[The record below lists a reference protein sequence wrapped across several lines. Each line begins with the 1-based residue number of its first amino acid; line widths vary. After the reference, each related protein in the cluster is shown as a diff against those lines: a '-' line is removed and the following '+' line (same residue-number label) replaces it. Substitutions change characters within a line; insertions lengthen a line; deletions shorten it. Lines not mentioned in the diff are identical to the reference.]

1 MYTIIA
7 IIVISL
13 FLILVAF
20 LYSAFKNK
28 IKFFVTGLD
37 AGFSMPDMHLLWN
50 VAQICELDEPTSLF
64 FSMPALTKCMSQITN
79 QASADNTID
88 TPKYQTLLSKL
99 FAYRTKIQNES
110 DNKKGLSSTETL
122 ENGQRLRIILPGQ
135 GVFASKV
142 VSNGKM
148 IVITLPKKNDII
160 VIGAEDWIGKVI
172 HVYFWRKGDAQ
183 YVFDT
188 SVVQHGIYLGKTT
201 LYLKQS
207 YNLTR
212 TQKRRAVRAKCE
224 IYAELF
230 FVKKSNEDEQ
240 IIESKNGYKCLLQ
253 DISESGA
260 LIKIGGKGR
269 ENIKI
274 KLQFSIKS
282 KLIIMVGIVRK
293 VEYNQELNQS
303 YLHFECTNIE
313 QSMKN
318 EILAFVYNM
327 LPESEKEVLEAIKQ
341 TESDSEDILNE
352 TENSQSE
359 NNPDENPP
367 GEKTKDSP
375 ENQYNRMNSSENEKN
390 EQYLIK
396 GDANISEYDNVE
408 FKFD

>member
-13 FLILVAF
+13 FLILLAF

-50 VAQICELDEPTSLF
+50 VAQICEWDEPTSLF

-207 YNLTR
+207 YSLTR

-341 TESDSEDILNE
+341 TENDSEDILNE

-359 NNPDENPP
+359 NNHDENPP

-375 ENQYNRMNSSENEKN
+375 ENQYNRMNSAENEKN

>member
-207 YNLTR
+207 YSLTR

-359 NNPDENPP
+359 NNHDENPP

-375 ENQYNRMNSSENEKN
+375 ENQYNRMNSAENEKN

>member
-207 YNLTR
+207 YSLTR

-341 TESDSEDILNE
+341 TENDSEDILNE

-359 NNPDENPP
+359 NNHDENPP

-375 ENQYNRMNSSENEKN
+375 ENQYNRMNSAENEKN

>member
-13 FLILVAF
+13 FLILLAF
-20 LYSAFKNK
+20 LYSAFLNK

-359 NNPDENPP
+359 NNHDENPP

-375 ENQYNRMNSSENEKN
+375 ENQYNRMNSAENEKN

>member
-13 FLILVAF
+13 FLILLAF

>member
-13 FLILVAF
+13 FLILLAF

-359 NNPDENPP
+359 NNHDENPP
-367 GEKTKDSP
+367 GEKTKDAT
-375 ENQYNRMNSSENEKN
+375 EHQDNRMNSAENEKN

>member
-207 YNLTR
+207 YSLTR

-359 NNPDENPP
+359 NNHDENPP

>member
-359 NNPDENPP
+359 NNHDENPP

-375 ENQYNRMNSSENEKN
+375 ENQYNRMNSAENEKN
-390 EQYLIK
+390 EQFLIK

>member
-13 FLILVAF
+13 FLILLAF

-207 YNLTR
+207 YSLTR

-359 NNPDENPP
+359 NNHDENPP
-367 GEKTKDSP
+367 GEKTNDSL
-375 ENQYNRMNSSENEKN
+375 ENQYNRMNSAENEKN

-396 GDANISEYDNVE
+396 GDANISDYDNVE

>member
-341 TESDSEDILNE
+341 TENDSEDILNE

-359 NNPDENPP
+359 NNHDENPP

-375 ENQYNRMNSSENEKN
+375 ENQYNRMNSAENEKN

>member
-207 YNLTR
+207 YSLTR

-359 NNPDENPP
+359 NNHDENPH

-375 ENQYNRMNSSENEKN
+375 ENQYNRMNSAENEKN

-396 GDANISEYDNVE
+396 GDANISDYDNVE

>member
-13 FLILVAF
+13 FLILLAF

-64 FSMPALTKCMSQITN
+64 FSMSALTKCMSQITN

-207 YNLTR
+207 YSLTR

-359 NNPDENPP
+359 NNHDENPP
-367 GEKTKDSP
+367 GEKTNDSL
-375 ENQYNRMNSSENEKN
+375 ENQYNRMNSAENEKN

-396 GDANISEYDNVE
+396 GDANISDYDNVE

>member
-20 LYSAFKNK
+20 LYSTFKNK

-207 YNLTR
+207 YSLTR

-359 NNPDENPP
+359 NNHDENPP
-367 GEKTKDSP
+367 GEKTKDSL
-375 ENQYNRMNSSENEKN
+375 ENQYNRMNSAENEKN

>member
-13 FLILVAF
+13 FLILLAF

-207 YNLTR
+207 YSLTR

-341 TESDSEDILNE
+341 TESDSEEILNE
-352 TENSQSE
+352 TENSQSK
-359 NNPDENPP
+359 NNHDENPP
-367 GEKTKDSP
+367 GEKTNDSL
-375 ENQYNRMNSSENEKN
+375 ENQYNRMNSAENEKN

-396 GDANISEYDNVE
+396 GDANISDYDNVE

>member
-13 FLILVAF
+13 FLILLAF

-341 TESDSEDILNE
+341 TENDSEDILNE

-359 NNPDENPP
+359 NNHDENPP

-375 ENQYNRMNSSENEKN
+375 ENQYNRMNSAENEKN

>member
-253 DISESGA
+253 NISESGA

-341 TESDSEDILNE
+341 TENDSEDILNE

-359 NNPDENPP
+359 NNHDENPP

-375 ENQYNRMNSSENEKN
+375 ENQYNRMNSAENEKN

>member
-13 FLILVAF
+13 FLILLAF

-207 YNLTR
+207 YSLTR
-212 TQKRRAVRAKCE
+212 KQKRRAVRAKCE
-224 IYAELF
+224 IYA
-230 FVKKSNEDEQ
+230 
-240 IIESKNGYKCLLQ
+240 
-253 DISESGA
+253 
-260 LIKIGGKGR
+260 
-269 ENIKI
+269 
-274 KLQFSIKS
+274 
-282 KLIIMVGIVRK
+282 
-293 VEYNQELNQS
+293 
-303 YLHFECTNIE
+303 
-313 QSMKN
+313 
-318 EILAFVYNM
+318 
-327 LPESEKEVLEAIKQ
+327 
-341 TESDSEDILNE
+341 
-352 TENSQSE
+352 
-359 NNPDENPP
+359 
-367 GEKTKDSP
+367 
-375 ENQYNRMNSSENEKN
+375 
-390 EQYLIK
+390 
-396 GDANISEYDNVE
+396 
-408 FKFD
+408 

>member
-352 TENSQSE
+352 TEKSPSE
-359 NNPDENPP
+359 NNHDDNPP

-375 ENQYNRMNSSENEKN
+375 ENQYNRINSAENEKN

>member
-359 NNPDENPP
+359 NNHDENPP

-375 ENQYNRMNSSENEKN
+375 ENQYNRMNSAENEKN

>member
-13 FLILVAF
+13 FLILLAF

-359 NNPDENPP
+359 NNHDENPP

-375 ENQYNRMNSSENEKN
+375 ENQYNRMNSAENEKN

>member
-13 FLILVAF
+13 FLILLAF

-207 YNLTR
+207 YSLTR

-341 TESDSEDILNE
+341 TEIDSEDILNE

-359 NNPDENPP
+359 NNHDENSP

-375 ENQYNRMNSSENEKN
+375 ENQYNRMNSAENEKN

-396 GDANISEYDNVE
+396 GDANISDYDNVE

>member
-20 LYSAFKNK
+20 LYSTFKNK

-207 YNLTR
+207 YSLTR

-359 NNPDENPP
+359 NNHDENPP
-367 GEKTKDSP
+367 GKKTKDSP
-375 ENQYNRMNSSENEKN
+375 ENQYNRMNSAENEKN

>member
-13 FLILVAF
+13 FLILLAF

-207 YNLTR
+207 YSLTR

-341 TESDSEDILNE
+341 TESDSEEILNE

-359 NNPDENPP
+359 NNHDENPP
-367 GEKTKDSP
+367 GEKTNDSL
-375 ENQYNRMNSSENEKN
+375 ENQYNRMNSAENEKN

-396 GDANISEYDNVE
+396 GDANISDYDNVE

>member
-359 NNPDENPP
+359 NNHDENPP